1 MIDHERRA
9 ETDRRI
15 AERYLTAASDL
26 NAFKTDAQFHAEVQ
40 RLRQLLGATD
50 EAMDA
55 EGVDEPTRD
64 RVMYR
69 LLYGIEPESSYA
81 PPDFREARNRL
92 EDRQA
97 AMAREMSLPF
107 SWHRDYRDGEWKP

>member
-1 MIDHERRA
+1 MINHERRA

-15 AERYLTAASDL
+15 AERYLTARSDL
-26 NAFKTDAQFHAEVQ
+26 DAFKNDAQFHAEVQ
-40 RLRQLLGATD
+40 RLRRLLGATD
-50 EAMDA
+50 KAMDA

-81 PPDFREARNRL
+81 PPDFRDARNRL

-97 AMAREMSLPF
+97 TIMREMRLPLPE
-107 SWHRDYRDGEWKP
+107 EWKP